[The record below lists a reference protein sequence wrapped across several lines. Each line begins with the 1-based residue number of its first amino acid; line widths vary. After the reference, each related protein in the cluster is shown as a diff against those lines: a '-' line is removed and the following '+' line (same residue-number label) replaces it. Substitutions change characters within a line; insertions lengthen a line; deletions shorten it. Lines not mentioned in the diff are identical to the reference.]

1 MSMIYTEQHANRA
14 FLEGKQVGILGYG
27 NLGRPI
33 ALNLRDSGV
42 EVLVSERDSMRS
54 KIATREGFTLV
65 SIPELVQQTHII
77 MLLIPDELMPRIY
90 LEEIS
95 PHLSRGD
102 TLVFGSAYNIAFGYV
117 EAPPFVD
124 VGLIAPRTLGVAV
137 RERYLADRGFFS
149 FVAVGQ
155 DATGQAWDTILA
167 LALAMGSLRSGSGA
181 IEIGFE
187 REAELDLFLQ
197 QAILPL
203 LHHVLVTAA
212 ELLMDNGYPPE
223 AAFVDLY
230 LSGELE
236 DYLQRAARDGLFP
249 TLRLASLTSQY
260 GTFSRLE
267 RFNDLKLQRLMEVTL
282 DEIRGGDFAREW
294 AKEYGDGY
302 HRLRKLLQNQAKL
315 SIWDMEQ
322 QALDMLYPDRDA
334 DDSMFEI

>member
-1 MSMIYTEQHANRA
+1 MSMIYTEQHANLA
-14 FLEGKQVGILGYG
+14 FLKGKQVGILGYG

-65 SIPELVQQTHII
+65 STAELVQQTHII
-77 MLLIPDELMPRIY
+77 MLLIPDELMPKVY
-90 LEEIS
+90 LEEVS

-102 TLVFGSAYNIAFGYV
+102 TLVFGSAYNIALGYV

-167 LALAMGSLRSGSGA
+167 LAYAMGSLRSGSGA

-187 REAELDLFLQ
+187 REAELDLVMQ

-203 LHHVLVTAA
+203 MHHVLVTAA

-282 DEIRGGDFAREW
+282 DEIRGGEFAREW

-334 DDSMFEI
+334 DDSMFEV